1 MMAVWLVSL
10 RPRSS
15 LAGWLSSD
23 TLFGALFWALRQLE
37 GASKV
42 QSWLQCCQQEPPQ
55 IAMSSAFPFV
65 DADNPIRFLPKP
77 LTLNPTAQIVAKWQ
91 SDRKEFLNAME
102 LAKELSKANFL
113 SETLFS
119 QAAKGE
125 LTAEKLLEQVMS
137 KQVEKH
143 SGCLM
148 TSEEAEKIASTIEQA
163 LEKLRK
169 GKAKKK
175 EAKKEDAKEEST
187 EKEDKGERKRRLRLW
202 ATMDT
207 QHTAVDRVLT
217 SAAEGLLYFDT
228 EHFFAPS
235 VGLYFL
241 LRCPDDFPIEAVLR
255 FLNHSGVG
263 GNKVVG
269 KGHFEWSAERAEQWL
284 EQIEVKNGDAVILLS
299 RCMPKSNEFDWQKSV
314 YRMTSRRPK
323 FESAYGQPMRVHKGI
338 VRQLVEGSVLCPN
351 QFKDAYGQLV
361 KVGDSQD
368 WDGTPHPVFHNGI
381 GFPLRMVMPD
391 EVA

>member
-1 MMAVWLVSL
+1 
-10 RPRSS
+10 
-15 LAGWLSSD
+15 
-23 TLFGALFWALRQLE
+23 
-37 GASKV
+37 
-42 QSWLQCCQQEPPQ
+42 
-55 IAMSSAFPFV
+55 
-65 DADNPIRFLPKP
+65 
-77 LTLNPTAQIVAKWQ
+77 
-91 SDRKEFLNAME
+91 ME

-125 LTAEKLLEQVMS
+125 LTAKKLLEQVMS

-148 TSEEAEKIASTIEQA
+148 TNEEAEKIASTIEQA

-169 GKAKKK
+169 GEAKKK

-263 GNKVVG
+263 GNRTIG

-284 EQIEVKNGDAVILLS
+284 EQLEAKNGDAVILLS
-299 RCMPKSNEFDWQKSV
+299 RCMPKPNEFDWQKSV
-314 YRMTSRRPK
+314 YRTTSRRPK

>member
-42 QSWLQCCQQEPPQ
+42 QSWLQRCQDEPPQ
-55 IAMSSAFPFV
+55 IAISSAFPFV
-65 DADNPIRFLPKP
+65 DADKPIRFLPKP

-169 GKAKKK
+169 GEAKKK

-263 GNKVVG
+263 GNRTIG

-284 EQIEVKNGDAVILLS
+284 EQLEAKNGDAVILLS
-299 RCMPKSNEFDWQKSV
+299 RCMPKPNEFDWQKSV
-314 YRMTSRRPK
+314 YRTTSRRPK

-381 GFPLRMVMPD
+381 GFPLRVVMPD

>member
-42 QSWLQCCQQEPPQ
+42 QSWLQRCQDEPPQ

-65 DADNPIRFLPKP
+65 DADKPIRFLPKP

-169 GKAKKK
+169 GEAKKK
-175 EAKKEDAKEEST
+175 EAKKEDAREEST
-187 EKEDKGERKRRLRLW
+187 EKEDKDKRKRRLRLW

-217 SAAEGLLYFDT
+217 SAAERLLYFDT

-241 LRCPDDFPIEAVLR
+241 LRCPDDFPLEAVLR

-263 GNKVVG
+263 GNRTVG

-284 EQIEVKNGDAVILLS
+284 EQLEAKNGNAVILLS
-299 RCMPKSNEFDWQKSV
+299 RCMPKPNEFDWQKSV
-314 YRMTSRRPK
+314 YRMTSWRPK

-381 GFPLRMVMPD
+381 SFPLRVVMPD

>member
-42 QSWLQCCQQEPPQ
+42 QSWLQRCQDEPPQ
-55 IAMSSAFPFV
+55 IAISSAFPFV
-65 DADNPIRFLPKP
+65 DADKPIRFLPKP

-169 GKAKKK
+169 GKEEGGK
-175 EAKKEDAKEEST
+175 EGGRKGREHRERRQGRKEKA
-187 EKEDKGERKRRLRLW
+187 
-202 ATMDT
+202 
-207 QHTAVDRVLT
+207 
-217 SAAEGLLYFDT
+217 
-228 EHFFAPS
+228 FA
-235 VGLYFL
+235 
-241 LRCPDDFPIEAVLR
+241 I
-255 FLNHSGVG
+255 
-263 GNKVVG
+263 
-269 KGHFEWSAERAEQWL
+269 
-284 EQIEVKNGDAVILLS
+284 
-299 RCMPKSNEFDWQKSV
+299 
-314 YRMTSRRPK
+314 
-323 FESAYGQPMRVHKGI
+323 
-338 VRQLVEGSVLCPN
+338 
-351 QFKDAYGQLV
+351 
-361 KVGDSQD
+361 VGD
-368 WDGTPHPVFHNGI
+368 DGHTTHC
-381 GFPLRMVMPD
+381 R
-391 EVA
+391 

>member
-42 QSWLQCCQQEPPQ
+42 QSWLQRCQDEPPQ
-55 IAMSSAFPFV
+55 IAISSAFPFV
-65 DADNPIRFLPKP
+65 DADKPIRFLPKP

-125 LTAEKLLEQVMS
+125 LAAEKLLKQVMS

-148 TSEEAEKIASTIEQA
+148 TDEEAEKIASTIEQA

-169 GKAKKK
+169 GRGK
-175 EAKKEDAKEEST
+175 EGGRKEESKERRQRRK
-187 EKEDKGERKRRLRLW
+187 EK
-202 ATMDT
+202 A
-207 QHTAVDRVLT
+207 
-217 SAAEGLLYFDT
+217 
-228 EHFFAPS
+228 FA
-235 VGLYFL
+235 
-241 LRCPDDFPIEAVLR
+241 I
-255 FLNHSGVG
+255 
-263 GNKVVG
+263 
-269 KGHFEWSAERAEQWL
+269 
-284 EQIEVKNGDAVILLS
+284 
-299 RCMPKSNEFDWQKSV
+299 
-314 YRMTSRRPK
+314 
-323 FESAYGQPMRVHKGI
+323 
-338 VRQLVEGSVLCPN
+338 
-351 QFKDAYGQLV
+351 
-361 KVGDSQD
+361 VGD
-368 WDGTPHPVFHNGI
+368 DGHTTHC
-381 GFPLRMVMPD
+381 R
-391 EVA
+391 

>member
-42 QSWLQCCQQEPPQ
+42 QSWLKRCQQEPPQ
-55 IAMSSAFPFV
+55 IAISSAFPFV

-91 SDRKEFLNAME
+91 SDRKEFLKVME

-169 GKAKKK
+169 GEAKKK
-175 EAKKEDAKEEST
+175 ESKKEDAREEST
-187 EKEDKGERKRRLRLW
+187 EKEDKDKRKRRLRLW

-217 SAAEGLLYFDT
+217 SAAERLLYFDT

-241 LRCPDDFPIEAVLR
+241 LRCPDDFPLEAVLR

-263 GNKVVG
+263 GNRTVG

-284 EQIEVKNGDAVILLS
+284 EQLEAKNGNAVILLS
-299 RCMPKSNEFDWQKSV
+299 RCMPKPNEFDWQKSV

-381 GFPLRMVMPD
+381 GFPLRVVMPD